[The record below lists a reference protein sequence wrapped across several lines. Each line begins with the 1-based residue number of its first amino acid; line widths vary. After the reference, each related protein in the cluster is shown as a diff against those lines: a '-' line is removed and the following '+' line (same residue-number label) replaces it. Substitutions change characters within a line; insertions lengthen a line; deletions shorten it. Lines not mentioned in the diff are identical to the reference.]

1 MTYQE
6 YWYGDV
12 WSIID
17 ARKADRLRM
26 ERKNQELWLQGRYF
40 YEAMGAISPLLH
52 AFAKKGTK
60 AAPYCAEPYPIGGEK
75 PKRETEEAGENERLR
90 AMLYMQNMVQMGKSW
105 GR

>member
-12 WSIID
+12 RAIID
-17 ARKADRLRM
+17 ARKADKLRM

-40 YEAMGAISPLLH
+40 YDAMWAISPLLH

-60 AAPYCAEPYPIGGEK
+60 PTPYCEEPYPIGGEK
-75 PKRETEEAGENERLR
+75 PKPETEQEIENERLKATLYFKNWAR
-90 AMLYMQNMVQMGKSW
+90 ANQNA